1 MAVETRRKQPPA
13 SRAAVPSSG
22 GRHRRP
28 PVTPARRV
36 AAGARS
42 AARHDVRPAVRG
54 GYQAGRKAA
63 VFTTQRK
70 GGQHALMAEFLL
82 FTGIV
87 ALRAVADYVP
97 AEQGQPTEG
106 TSKGAI
112 TPRSGQLG
120 PLPVLAAGFVVFFVL
135 SFLAARGGTW
145 AKVAAAFGMVV
156 DVALLMKSLPELET
170 VSKSFGNIGQPQ
182 AIPSAGTAATL
193 PTPGGTLN
201 PAVFPGAYTQIPD
214 ATGIFPV
221 ITPNVP
227 PVAPGAGINPAVF
240 TQP

>member
-1 MAVETRRKQPPA
+1 MAADPPV
-13 SRAAVPSSG
+13 SRATVP
-22 GRHRRP
+22 RHAAPRIVR
-28 PVTPARRV
+28 ARRV
-36 AAGARS
+36 RQASGQAPVY
-42 AARHDVRPAVRG
+42 AARQAGRG
-54 GYQAGRKAA
+54 YRAGRKAEGITKRGIA
-63 VFTTQRK
+63 R

-112 TPRSGQLG
+112 TPKAGQLG

-145 AKVAAAFGMVV
+145 AKVAAGFGMVV

-182 AIPSAGTAATL
+182 ELPSAAGTAVVPPFL
-193 PTPGGTLN
+193 PGQGG
-201 PAVFPGAYTQIPD
+201 PPVYAQIPD
-214 ATGIFPV
+214 ATSLFPV
-221 ITPNVP
+221 ITPQATP
-227 PVAPGAGINPAVF
+227 PFLPGQGGAPVF

>member
-1 MAVETRRKQPPA
+1 
-13 SRAAVPSSG
+13 
-22 GRHRRP
+22 
-28 PVTPARRV
+28 
-36 AAGARS
+36 
-42 AARHDVRPAVRG
+42 
-54 GYQAGRKAA
+54 

-135 SFLAARGGTW
+135 SFLAARGGAW
-145 AKVAAAFGMVV
+145 AKVAAAFGLVV
-156 DVALLMKSLPELET
+156 DVALLMKSLPELNT
-170 VSKSFGNIGQPQ
+170 VSKGFGNIGQPQ
-182 AIPSAGTAATL
+182 AIPSAAGDMQVPPTLSGTASPAT
-193 PTPGGTLN
+193 
-201 PAVFPGAYTQIPD
+201 FPGIYTQVPD
-214 ATGIFPV
+214 ATGIFPF
-221 ITPNVP
+221 ITPDTTP
-227 PVAPGAGINPAVF
+227 PALPGAPVNPAIY
-240 TQP
+240 TQL